1 MNAEHLLPSTRIRA
15 ARYAGMAAK
24 DIARRAGLNDIAA
37 HRLACRAA
45 HLTRHCSPEMAR
57 DIIAARISAQQEA
70 RHV

>member
-1 MNAEHLLPSTRIRA
+1 MHTEHLLPSTRIRA

-45 HLTRHCSPEMAR
+45 CLAPRFSAETAIN
-57 DIIAARISAQQEA
+57 IIDARIKSLES
-70 RHV
+70 RHA